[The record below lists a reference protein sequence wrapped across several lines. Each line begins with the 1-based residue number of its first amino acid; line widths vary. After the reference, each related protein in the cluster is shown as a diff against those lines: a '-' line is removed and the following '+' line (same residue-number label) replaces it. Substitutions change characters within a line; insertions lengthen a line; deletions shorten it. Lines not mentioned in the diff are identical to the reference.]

1 MRSGWS
7 VPSIRSWRT
16 HPNAAI
22 AKVVA
27 SDWVDSLELA
37 TWNGLR
43 VIVNVLW
50 ECKPR
55 PHDDPD
61 LQEAQSERTAVDE
74 LTGDLI
80 PDVTTLEESAAIV
93 LLPQRFAVIVTATL
107 GLLGLLLAAIGLYG
121 VVSFTTAQ
129 RTREV
134 GVRVALGAVQNDI
147 VKLIVRDGMGV
158 VGIGIAIGLVA
169 ALAATRMLRPFL
181 FGVDPLDAVTY
192 VIMAT
197 ILGGAAFIASLIPA
211 RRAALADPVI
221 ALRQY

>member
-1 MRSGWS
+1 M
-7 VPSIRSWRT
+7 PSIRSWRT

-192 VIMAT
+192 VIRAT
-197 ILGGAAFIASLIPA
+197 ILGGTAFIASLIPA

>member
-1 MRSGWS
+1 MRGMRSGWS

-134 GVRVALGAVQNDI
+134 FSAWRSEPS
-147 VKLIVRDGMGV
+147 R
-158 VGIGIAIGLVA
+158 
-169 ALAATRMLRPFL
+169 T
-181 FGVDPLDAVTY
+181 T
-192 VIMAT
+192 
-197 ILGGAAFIASLIPA
+197 
-211 RRAALADPVI
+211 
-221 ALRQY
+221 